1 MWNGCIFDLDGTLA
15 DTLESIAAVA
25 NRVLA
30 HAGLPGQPVD
40 AFRYFA
46 GDGGRKLMERCLL
59 ASGGGLDGLDEAE
72 RLYRELFAADPLYRV
87 EPYPGIP
94 ETLRAMKDRGLRMA
108 VCSNKPHAAA
118 VRVVEGLF
126 GPELFSCVKGQTPEL
141 PRKPAPDVP
150 LMLARRMGVRP
161 EECLYVGDT
170 DTDMDTGR
178 AAGMYTVGVLW
189 GFRDREELES
199 HGARR
204 LIQRPEELLILLDG
218 RETEAENR

>member
-1 MWNGCIFDLDGTLA
+1 MWSGCIFDLDGTLA

-40 AFRYFA
+40 AFRRYA
-46 GDGGRKLMERCLL
+46 GDGGRMLMERCLL

-94 ETLRAMKDRGLRMA
+94 ETLRAMRDRGLSLA
-108 VCSNKPHAAA
+108 VCSNKPHTAA
-118 VRVVEGLF
+118 VRAVEGLF
-126 GPELFSCVKGQTPEL
+126 GPDLFSCVQGQTPEL
-141 PRKPAPDVP
+141 PRKPAPDGP
-150 LMLARRMGVRP
+150 LLLARRMGVRP

-170 DTDMDTGR
+170 DTDMETGR

-199 HGARR
+199 HGAQR
-204 LIQRPEELLILLDG
+204 LIRRPEELLDLLDRG
-218 RETEAENR
+218 KNGPETR